1 MLLSIFLMLSNISVT
16 AFAEGTDSA
25 PADEVTIT
33 EDETAAANEENG
45 SVANEENGS
54 AANEENGSSVNE
66 ENDSAANEK
75 SGSSDS
81 EKNGSTDIVVPD
93 DEASGE
99 APQEPAAS
107 DRLETAGNRNAADNS
122 EITTWGELQAA
133 LNAGGTVTLT
143 KNITASYSD
152 TALTVPSGVT
162 VTLDLNNFVI
172 DRDLLDK
179 EPRPAGYVL
188 KNEGTLTIKDSSSEK
203 LGAITGGNTEDDEFS
218 PGSFAGGV
226 YNKGTLTLEE
236 GGISFNHAADCA
248 GVYNEGTILH
258 DRRRNF
264 VQSIRKGGRG
274 RRTLWYLSLLRR
286 QDHGQYVNK

>member
-33 EDETAAANEENG
+33 EDETA
-45 SVANEENGS
+45 